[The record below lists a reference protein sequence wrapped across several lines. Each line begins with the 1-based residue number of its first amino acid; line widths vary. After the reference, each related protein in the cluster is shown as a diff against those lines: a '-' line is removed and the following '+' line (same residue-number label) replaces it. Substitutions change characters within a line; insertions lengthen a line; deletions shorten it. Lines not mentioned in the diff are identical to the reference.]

1 MKQSAVKEQPL
12 AGSRPETRDAGENME
27 QFLYESI
34 LFDLYGALLTDKQQ
48 ECLRMQLFEDLSM
61 SEIGDALGI
70 SRQAV
75 YDNIHRGEKAMEAY
89 ERKLGL
95 AARYR
100 REQASLQEVSKLVS
114 SLETAE
120 NQQTARKIQT
130 LLAPWTKLEVNP

>member
-1 MKQSAVKEQPL
+1 MKQSDVKEQPL
-12 AGSRPETRDAGENME
+12 AGSRAETRGAGENME

-89 ERKLGL
+89 EQKLGL

-100 REQASLQEVSKLVS
+100 REQASLQDVSKLVS

-120 NQQTARKIQT
+120 NRETARKIQS
-130 LLAPWTKLEVNP
+130 LLAPWIKLEVNP

>member
-1 MKQSAVKEQPL
+1 
-12 AGSRPETRDAGENME
+12 ME
-27 QFLYESI
+27 QFLYVSI

-75 YDNIHRGEKAMEAY
+75 YDNIHRGEKAMEEY

-95 AARYR
+95 AARYQ
-100 REQASLQEVSKLVS
+100 RERTRLQEVSKLVS
-114 SLETAE
+114 SLETAR
-120 NQQTARKIQT
+120 NQEKVRRIQT